1 MQSQARLVIIGAGIV
16 GCSVAYHLTKRG
28 WRDIVVVDQGPLFD
42 TGGSSS
48 HAPGLVFQTNASK
61 LMTTLA
67 KETVELYGRLEL
79 DGEPCWYGVGSLEV
93 AYTEARWQDLHRKL
107 GFAKSYGL
115 EGRCIS
121 PSEAHELVPLL
132 NPSVIH
138 GAYYVPSD
146 GIAKPVRAAEAMSR
160 YSQEHG
166 TSFYGN
172 TMVTNIVVEGGRV
185 QAVETTT
192 GRIAADQVLICA
204 GIWGPRVGR
213 MAGVSIPLLPVQHQY
228 TRTAPLPALQG
239 ETREVVHPIVR
250 HQDYAMYF
258 RQEGDCYGIGNY
270 KHEPLPVE
278 PDDILSPAEAERAPA
293 MMDFTPEHFAV
304 ARQAADELFPALR
317 GLALADAFNGM
328 FSFTPD
334 GLPILGEAPQVAG
347 LWIAE
352 AVWITHG
359 GGVGSVVAEWMAEGM
374 PSLDLREAD
383 YSRFPAHAHTPAYV
397 RARGAQQYREVYDII
412 HPQQQ
417 LETPRNVRCSPF
429 QPRLEAL
436 GAVFFESA
444 GWERPQWFEAN
455 EGLLERSTA
464 PSRSGWEAQH
474 WSPIQAGEHRATR
487 ERVAMYD
494 LTAFTKIEV
503 SGPGVLA
510 FLQAISANQI
520 DRPVGKVVY
529 TAMLNRNGGI
539 QCDLTLTRL
548 ARDRFLVLTGGAS
561 GIRDLAWLRSHAP
574 SDDSVTI
581 DDVTSEY
588 CGIGLWGPRARDVL
602 QRVCADNVSNR
613 AFPYFSSKA
622 LSIGTAPARALRVS
636 YVGELGWEIYVPTE
650 YGLGTWDA
658 LWEAGQPFG
667 MIAAGGGAFDSLRL
681 EKGYRLWGADIHT
694 EYNPYEAGL
703 GWAVKLNKGDFIG
716 REALMRSREAGIERR
731 LCCLTLDDPS
741 HVVMGKEPIINGERV
756 LGYVTSANSGYTVGK
771 SIAYGYL
778 PIEYATAGTR
788 LTIEYF
794 GRRYEA
800 AVTEEPLFDPS
811 HVRLRS

>member
-1 MQSQARLVIIGAGIV
+1 MQSQARLIIIGAGIV
-16 GCSVAYHLTKRG
+16 GCSVAYHLTRRG

-67 KETVELYGRLEL
+67 KDTVQLYSGLEL
-79 DGEPCWYGVGSLEV
+79 DGQPCWYGVGSLEV
-93 AYTEARWQDLHRKL
+93 AHTAKRWQDLHRKL

-115 EGRCIS
+115 DARLIS
-121 PSEAHELVPLL
+121 PQEAHDLVPLL
-132 NPSVIH
+132 NPGVIH
-138 GAYYVPSD
+138 GAYHVPSD

-160 YSQEHG
+160 DAQDHG
-166 TSFYGN
+166 AAFYGN
-172 TMVTNIVVEGGRV
+172 TTVTDIIVKAGRV
-185 QAVETTT
+185 HGVETTA
-192 GRIAADQVLICA
+192 GRITAEMVLICA

-213 MAGVSIPLLPVQHQY
+213 MAGVTIPLMPVQHQY
-228 TRTAPLPALQG
+228 ARTAPLPALQG

-258 RQEGDCYGIGNY
+258 RQEADSYGIGSY

-278 PDDILSPAEAERAPA
+278 PDDILSPAEAKRAPA

-304 ARQAADELFPALR
+304 ARRAADELFPALR
-317 GLALADAFNGM
+317 DLDLTDAFNGM

-334 GLPILGEAPQVAG
+334 GLPILGESPQVNG
-347 LWIAE
+347 LWVAE
-352 AVWITHG
+352 AVWITQG
-359 GGVGSVVAEWMAEGM
+359 GGVGNVVAEWMTNGVT
-374 PSLDLREAD
+374 SLDLREAD
-383 YSRFPAHAHTPAYV
+383 YNRFPAHAHTPAYV
-397 RARGAQQYREVYDII
+397 KARGAQQYREVYDII

-417 LETPRNVRCSPF
+417 LENPRNVRCSPF

-444 GWERPQWFEAN
+444 GWERPQWFTAN
-455 EGLLERSTA
+455 ENIIAKQTL
-464 PSRSGWEAQH
+464 PSRSGWEARQ

-487 ERVAMYD
+487 ERAAMYD

-503 SGPGVLA
+503 SGPSALE
-510 FLQAISANQI
+510 FLQSITANQL

-529 TAMLNRNGGI
+529 TAMLNRNAGI

-561 GIRDLAWLRSHAP
+561 GTRDLAWMRSHAP
-574 SDDSVTI
+574 DDGSVTI
-581 DDVTSEY
+581 SDVTSEY
-588 CGIGLWGPRARDVL
+588 CGIGLWGPKAREVL
-602 QRVCADNVSNR
+602 QRVCHEDVSNR
-613 AFPYFSSKA
+613 AFPYFSSKQIT
-622 LSIGTAPARALRVS
+622 IGAAPARALRVS

-650 YGLGTWDA
+650 YGLNVWDA
-658 LWEAGQPFG
+658 LWEAGQSIG
-667 MIAAGGGAFDSLRL
+667 IVAAGGGAFESLRL
-681 EKGYRLWGADIHT
+681 EKGYRLWGTDIHT

-703 GWAVKLNKGDFIG
+703 GWAVKLNKGNFLG
-716 REALMRSREAGIERR
+716 REALMRIREAGIERR
-731 LCCLTLDDPS
+731 LCCLTMSDPNQ
-741 HVVMGKEPIINGERV
+741 VVLGKEPILDGERV
-756 LGYVTSANSGYTVGK
+756 LGYVTSANVGYTVGR

-778 PIEYATAGTR
+778 PLEYSTSGT
-788 LTIEYF
+788 TVAIEYF

-800 AVTEEPLFDPS
+800 TVTDEPLYDPT
-811 HVRLRS
+811 HRRLRS

>member
-1 MQSQARLVIIGAGIV
+1 MQSHARLVIIGAGIV
-16 GCSVAYHLTKRG
+16 GCSVAYHLAQRG

-42 TGGSSS
+42 TGGSTS
-48 HAPGLVFQTNASK
+48 HAPGLVFQTNPSK

-67 KETVELYGRLEL
+67 MDTVALYGGLEL
-79 DGEPCWYGVGSLEV
+79 DGQPCWYGVGSLEV
-93 AYTEARWQDLHRKL
+93 AYTEARWQDLHRKM

-115 EGRCIS
+115 ESRCIS
-121 PSEAHELVPLL
+121 PGEAHELVPLL
-132 NPSVIH
+132 DPGVIH

-160 YSQEHG
+160 YSQDHG
-166 TSFYGN
+166 ATFYGN
-172 TMVTNIVVEGGRV
+172 TTVTGIAVEADRV
-185 QAVETTT
+185 RAVETTA
-192 GRIAADQVLICA
+192 GCINAEMVLICA

-228 TRTAPLPALQG
+228 TRTAPVPALKG
-239 ETREVVHPIVR
+239 ETREVVHPVVR

-258 RQEGDCYGIGNY
+258 RQEGECYGVGNY

-278 PDDILSPAEAERAPA
+278 PDDILSHADAKRAPA

-304 ARQAADELFPALR
+304 ARQAGDELFPALR
-317 GLALADAFNGM
+317 GLELTDAFNGM

-334 GLPILGEAPQVAG
+334 GLPILGEAPDVAG

-359 GGVGSVVAEWMAEGM
+359 GGVGNVVAEWMDTGVT
-374 PSLDLREAD
+374 SQDLREAD
-383 YSRFPAHAHTPAYV
+383 YHRFSPHVHTPAYV
-397 RARGAQQYREVYDII
+397 KARGAQQYREVYDII
-412 HPQQQ
+412 HPLQQM
-417 LETPRNVRCSPF
+417 ENPRNVRCSPF

-455 EGLLERSTA
+455 QTLISDESA

-494 LTAFTKIEV
+494 LTAFMKLEV
-503 SGPGVLA
+503 SGPGALA
-510 FLQAISANQI
+510 FLQSVSANQV

-529 TAMLNRNGGI
+529 TAMLNQNGGI

-561 GIRDLAWLRSHAP
+561 GTRDLAWLRKHAP
-574 SDDSVTI
+574 TDGSVGI
-581 DDVTSEY
+581 NDVTSEF

-602 QRVCADNVSNR
+602 ERVCDDDVSNR
-613 AFPYFSSKA
+613 AFPYFASKPIT
-622 LSIGTAPARALRVS
+622 IGNAPARALRVS

-650 YGLGTWDA
+650 YGLGVWDS

-667 MIAAGGGAFDSLRL
+667 MIAGGGGAFESLRL
-681 EKGYRLWGADIHT
+681 EKGYRLWGTDIQT

-741 HVVMGKEPIINGERV
+741 HVVMGKEPILDGEQV
-756 LGYVTSANSGYTVGK
+756 LGYVTSANVGYTVGK

-778 PIEYATAGTR
+778 PVRYATTGTQVTVEYLGR
-788 LTIEYF
+788 LY
-794 GRRYEA
+794 A
-800 AVTEEPLFDPS
+800 ATVTDEPLYDPN
-811 HVRLRS
+811 HTKLRS

>member
-1 MQSQARLVIIGAGIV
+1 MQSHARLIIIGAGIV
-16 GCSVAYHLTKRG
+16 GCSVAYHLTRRG

-67 KETVELYGRLEL
+67 KDTVQLYSGLES
-79 DGEPCWYGVGSLEV
+79 GGQPCWYGVGSLEV
-93 AYTEARWQDLHRKL
+93 AYTAERWQDLHRKL

-115 EGRCIS
+115 EASLIS
-121 PSEAHELVPLL
+121 PQETHDLVPLL
-132 NPSVIH
+132 DPGVIH
-138 GAYYVPSD
+138 GAYHVPSD

-160 YSQEHG
+160 YAQEHG
-166 TSFYGN
+166 AAFYGD
-172 TMVTNIVVEGGRV
+172 TTVTDIIVKAGRV
-185 QAVETTT
+185 HGVETTA
-192 GRIAADQVLICA
+192 GRITAEMVLICA

-213 MAGVSIPLLPVQHQY
+213 MAGVSIPLMPVQHQY
-228 TRTAPLPALQG
+228 ARTAPLPALQG

-258 RQEGDCYGIGNY
+258 RQEADSYGIGSY

-278 PDDILSPAEAERAPA
+278 PDDILSPAQAKRAPA
-293 MMDFTPEHFAV
+293 MMDFTPEHFTV
-304 ARQAADELFPALR
+304 ARSAAGELFPAL
-317 GLALADAFNGM
+317 LDLEHTDAFNGM

-334 GLPILGEAPQVAG
+334 GLPILGESPQVNG
-347 LWIAE
+347 LWVAE

-359 GGVGSVVAEWMAEGM
+359 GGVGNVVAEWMTNGVT
-374 PSLDLREAD
+374 SLDLREAD
-383 YSRFPAHAHTPAYV
+383 YNRFPAHAHTPAYV
-397 RARGAQQYREVYDII
+397 KARGAQQYREVYDII

-417 LETPRNVRCSPF
+417 LENPRNVRCSPF

-444 GWERPQWFEAN
+444 GWERPQWFGAN
-455 EGLLERSTA
+455 EDLITECA
-464 PSRSGWEAQH
+464 VPVRSGWEAQQ

-487 ERVAMYD
+487 EHAAMYD

-503 SGPGVLA
+503 SGPSALE
-510 FLQAISANQI
+510 FLQSITANQL

-529 TAMLNRNGGI
+529 TAMLNRNAGI

-561 GIRDLAWLRSHAP
+561 GTRDLAWMRSHAP
-574 SDDSVTI
+574 DDGSVAI
-581 DDVTSEY
+581 SDVTSEY
-588 CGIGLWGPRARDVL
+588 CGIGLWGPKAREVL
-602 QRVCADNVSNR
+602 QRVCHEDVSNR
-613 AFPYFSSKA
+613 AFPYFASK
-622 LSIGTAPARALRVS
+622 LITIGAAPASALRVS

-650 YGLGTWDA
+650 YGLSVWDA
-658 LWEAGQPFG
+658 LWEAGQAFG
-667 MIAAGGGAFDSLRL
+667 IVAAGGGAFESLRL
-681 EKGYRLWGADIHT
+681 EKGYRLWGTDIHT

-703 GWAVKLNKGDFIG
+703 GWAVKLNKGNFLG
-716 REALMRSREAGIERR
+716 REALMRIREQGIERR
-731 LCCLTLDDPS
+731 LCCLTMSDPNQ
-741 HVVMGKEPIINGERV
+741 VVLGKEPILDGERV
-756 LGYVTSANSGYTVGK
+756 LGYVTSANVGYTVGR

-778 PIEYATAGTR
+778 PLEYAMTGT
-788 LTIEYF
+788 TVEIEYF

-800 AVTEEPLFDPS
+800 TVTDEPLYDPGNTK
-811 HVRLRS
+811 LRS